1 LEKQG
6 LNKFV
11 ENMKSIT
18 DEASKRIDDLASNVS
33 EGANKVAHN
42 VSDFAKNKK
51 DTVGSKE
58 KKVIE
63 TIENKT
69 PKKSVDEKKISLDN
83 MLQNAVNEYNQ
94 AFTYMNDCGMNL
106 YVERERSKDLIIHIE
121 NLINSIAHHPKSF
134 DVDIDKMK
142 MYREEFQE
150 VCDFAKEELA
160 AAKRSAVGAGSGVA
174 AGATVASVAP
184 TAAMW
189 IASTFGTA
197 STGTAISSLS
207 GGAATNAALAWIG
220 GGTLATGGGGMSA
233 GTAFLAMAGPIGWSI
248 AGVTIFASVALFAK
262 NKMKTNKERKEA
274 IEKVKINTE
283 SVRESA
289 AKISTVLI
297 KTENLRTKLNDQYGK
312 YLLCY
317 GKSFMDIS
325 GLNQTGLGTLVNN
338 TKSLAATLAEKL

>member
-1 LEKQG
+1 MEKPK

-11 ENMKSIT
+11 DNIKSISE
-18 DEASKRIDDLASNVS
+18 DASKHIVDVASNVS
-33 EGANKVAHN
+33 EGANKVTHS
-42 VSDFAKNKK
+42 VSDFAKVTK
-51 DTVGSKE
+51 DKVGSKG
-58 KKVIE
+58 
-63 TIENKT
+63 
-69 PKKSVDEKKISLDN
+69 KKISNSIEEKIPEKSEVVKKVSLDN
-83 MLQNAVNEYNQ
+83 ILQNAVIEYNQ
-94 AFTYMNDCGMNL
+94 AFTYMNDCGMSL
-106 YVERERSKDLIIHIE
+106 YVERERSQDLIIHIE
-121 NLINSIAHHPKSF
+121 NLVNSIAHHPKSF
-134 DVDIDKMK
+134 DVDVDKMK
-142 MYREEFQE
+142 MYREEFQD
-150 VCDFAKEELA
+150 VCDLAKEELA
-160 AAKRSAVGAGSGVA
+160 AAKRSAVRAGSGVA

-207 GGAATNAALAWIG
+207 GGAATNAALAWLG
-220 GGTLATGGGGMSA
+220 GGTLATGGGGMST

-248 AGVTIFASVALFAK
+248 AGVTIFASVVLFAN

-274 IEKVKINTE
+274 IEKVKTNTE

-312 YLLCY
+312 YLVCY

-338 TKSLAATLAEKL
+338 TKSLAATLAENL